1 MCPLRKSLFNLK
13 TVLQGSHAELEARG
27 QGPLRSEEA
36 GSPEAKISKFL
47 RCEPGRGSQGPAE
60 QSVGRAGSD
69 GDLGNQSLVGT
80 HQRPRGRRKVRR
92 DGGLVS
98 GSLRTFTLELGRR
111 WPQPL
116 APSSLERASG
126 NSVWG
131 KMILWTLW
139 DLKNLTSWARPEV
152 MRRKGRPDER
162 SGATCIGGLGRCH
175 VGRCRRVVQQ
185 GRARADSSPSCPF

>member
-1 MCPLRKSLFNLK
+1 M
-13 TVLQGSHAELEARG
+13 
-27 QGPLRSEEA
+27 
-36 GSPEAKISKFL
+36 
-47 RCEPGRGSQGPAE
+47 
-60 QSVGRAGSD
+60 
-69 GDLGNQSLVGT
+69 
-80 HQRPRGRRKVRR
+80 
-92 DGGLVS
+92 S

-162 SGATCIGGLGRCH
+162 SGATPHRRAGQMPCGKMPTGRST
-175 VGRCRRVVQQ
+175 GK
-185 GRARADSSPSCPF
+185 G